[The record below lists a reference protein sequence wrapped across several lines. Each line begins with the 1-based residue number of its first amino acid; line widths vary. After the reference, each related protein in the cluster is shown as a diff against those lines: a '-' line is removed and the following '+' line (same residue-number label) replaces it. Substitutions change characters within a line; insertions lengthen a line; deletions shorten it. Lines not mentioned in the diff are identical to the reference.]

1 MRTNLFVI
9 ALFAIPFI
17 LLACLL
23 PSISG
28 AFIFSGVFSL
38 FMYINLVISAKVNA
52 RIGGD
57 DGMEK
62 NSFYR
67 FLFILLFSISA
78 GVVLGI

>member
-23 PSISG
+23 PGISG

-38 FMYINLVISAKVNA
+38 FMYINLVISARVNA

-67 FLFILLFSISA
+67 FLFILLFSISV

>member
-1 MRTNLFVI
+1 MKTNILVM

-23 PSISG
+23 PGVTG

-38 FMYINLVISAKVNA
+38 FMYVNLVVSARINA

-57 DGMEK
+57 DGMER

-67 FLFILLFSISA
+67 FVFILVFSISA